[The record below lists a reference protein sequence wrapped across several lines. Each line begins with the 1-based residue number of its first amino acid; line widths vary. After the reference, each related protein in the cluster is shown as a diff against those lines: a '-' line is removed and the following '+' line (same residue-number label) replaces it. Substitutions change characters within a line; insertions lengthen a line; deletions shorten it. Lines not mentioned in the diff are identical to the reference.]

1 MDLLGELRGVGD
13 ADDAL
18 AGAAPPLFGP
28 GGSSDTDLFMSLA
41 ATL

>member
-18 AGAAPPLFGP
+18 AGAAPLFGP